1 MISPAWG
8 DGARGKYYQRYRAGH
23 TVKIHHEDGTTIVQ
37 HFDPRDGSE

>member
-8 DGARGKYYQRYRAGH
+8 DGVRGKYYQDYRAGH

-37 HFDPRDGSE
+37 HFDPKDGSE